1 MAHVFDIVCDVT
13 PESFKPFILLPIAA
27 GLSAS

>member
-1 MAHVFDIVCDVT
+1 MADVFGTVYYVT

-27 GLSAS
+27 GFSAS